1 MLGHSS
7 GEWIAFELSAPI
19 PQADRMNPVQA
30 LGSVITYLRRYSLLA
45 LLGLAADD
53 DDGNMGQAETAR
65 REPARQIKAPQGPRQ
80 SPPAPTSAE
89 PPAETKPA
97 SADGSAVISPQAHRR
112 LEAMLGEAGIPRERI
127 KAWAARTW
135 RNAFASPDAVHLAEL
150 SQVQAQEI
158 ERRIPEFAKAIQAEA
173 DKAARIAEAQAKALE
188 SALQEARDAYRWDGT
203 DLDYLAEVATTLDER
218 ATAASQSAAYAD
230 GAGDAD
236 ELRRADAMAAR
247 ARLLRAHVAERRQEA
262 QP

>member
-1 MLGHSS
+1 
-7 GEWIAFELSAPI
+7 
-19 PQADRMNPVQA
+19 
-30 LGSVITYLRRYSLLA
+30 
-45 LLGLAADD
+45 
-53 DDGNMGQAETAR
+53 
-65 REPARQIKAPQGPRQ
+65 
-80 SPPAPTSAE
+80 
-89 PPAETKPA
+89 
-97 SADGSAVISPQAHRR
+97 
-112 LEAMLGEAGIPRERI
+112 MLGEAGIPRERI